1 MSKLDISSSKHPSIT
16 LLVSSAVEE
25 EEAFPRLVSFPG
37 GVPLPSESLQLAVD
51 QKGEGKKRRR
61 QVTCALSGLS
71 YVGIDHGDAHNPKYN
86 LCKYA
91 VAKLDAG
98 TGVMTLYPADHVYA
112 LRPHLISGGAAAEP
126 ERLSGMTADERR
138 KSLTEEFGSSKK
150 KRAMRQAASNSIAD
164 GNVSGASA
172 VEIAITDSMLQV
184 EASAH
189 QDASEFALEQNRKLL
204 LPPYNDSTTIEA
216 EAYPLVRLMP
226 TNISE
231 DINAMYVAA
240 MPSELESA
248 KSKKIIPMSAAAL
261 RNLFTQLKAPASFG
275 TTVTAAEEYLLEAV
289 LNVSTDGIT
298 SMDKHEANASF
309 KARSIALLYL
319 YYLFKLYKILIEAKF
334 NTAEKDELLLALAA
348 PGVSGEMILQTF
360 CTASRKAGKEVRSL
374 SKQGTDKLLAYMLA
388 LGLHATNFS
397 YNLSALAKD
406 LGLPET
412 NLAKIARTMGGKVLH
427 ESNGSNVLKLA
438 LPLKFPGKPRQAK
451 K

>member
-150 KRAMRQAASNSIAD
+150 KP
-164 GNVSGASA
+164 
-172 VEIAITDSMLQV
+172 AI
-184 EASAH
+184 
-189 QDASEFALEQNRKLL
+189 
-204 LPPYNDSTTIEA
+204 
-216 EAYPLVRLMP
+216 
-226 TNISE
+226 
-231 DINAMYVAA
+231 
-240 MPSELESA
+240 
-248 KSKKIIPMSAAAL
+248 AL
-261 RNLFTQLKAPASFG
+261 R
-275 TTVTAAEEYLLEAV
+275 TV
-289 LNVSTDGIT
+289 
-298 SMDKHEANASF
+298 M
-309 KARSIALLYL
+309 
-319 YYLFKLYKILIEAKF
+319 
-334 NTAEKDELLLALAA
+334 
-348 PGVSGEMILQTF
+348 
-360 CTASRKAGKEVRSL
+360 
-374 SKQGTDKLLAYMLA
+374 
-388 LGLHATNFS
+388 
-397 YNLSALAKD
+397 
-406 LGLPET
+406 
-412 NLAKIARTMGGKVLH
+412 
-427 ESNGSNVLKLA
+427 
-438 LPLKFPGKPRQAK
+438 
-451 K
+451 